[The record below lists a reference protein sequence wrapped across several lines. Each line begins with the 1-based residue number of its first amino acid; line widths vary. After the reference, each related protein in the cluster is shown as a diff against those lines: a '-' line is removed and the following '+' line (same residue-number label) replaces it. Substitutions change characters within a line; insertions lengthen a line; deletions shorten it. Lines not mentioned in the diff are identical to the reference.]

1 MNSVKNEY
9 RPLLKIFTLLLS
21 DIFALSISFFLS
33 FFIRRLL
40 IRRMGGVVELK
51 LLAPFFILLI
61 ILTIL
66 LFFINNLY
74 PGDMKSGVV
83 ELKAILSSIFL
94 AFLTLGL
101 SIYFLRFDLQISRF
115 VFVSTF
121 LFSCL
126 FLSISRLIIHNRLSL
141 FSWWNQPVVLIGKQI
156 DVIETFNKLNE
167 ARRFALKPVS
177 VMITDQAQDSQIIN
191 SIPSLPNLPAS
202 HKMLK
207 DSGVKLAV
215 YIANQSEYNQ
225 VHREQIYEL
234 SLTFPNLIYLM
245 SDSPLNTISMKPLDL
260 AGRPAIYVN
269 YDLLNP
275 IYKVVKRIE
284 DLAIC
289 LFGAIFFLPF
299 LLLISLL
306 IRMDTPGPII
316 YRQKRIGKDGNL
328 FDILKFRTMVA
339 DADEKLD
346 SILENDENL
355 YLEYKEYH
363 KLRNDPRITQVG
375 KFLRKTGLDE
385 LPQIINVLRGE
396 MSIIGPRAYLPS
408 ETDEMGK
415 SIDLI
420 LRVEPGITGWW
431 QVMGRQDVSFQHR
444 LLMDEYYISN
454 FSLWLDLYILLKTV
468 WVVISGQGE

>member
-126 FLSISRLIIHNRLSL
+126 LLSITRLIIHNRLSL

-177 VMITDQAQDSQIIN
+177 VMITDQAQDGQIIN

-245 SDSPLNTISMKPLDL
+245 SDSPLNTLSMKPLDL

>member
-1 MNSVKNEY
+1 M
-9 RPLLKIFTLLLS
+9 
-21 DIFALSISFFLS
+21 
-33 FFIRRLL
+33 
-40 IRRMGGVVELK
+40 
-51 LLAPFFILLI
+51 
-61 ILTIL
+61 
-66 LFFINNLY
+66 
-74 PGDMKSGVV
+74 
-83 ELKAILSSIFL
+83 
-94 AFLTLGL
+94 
-101 SIYFLRFDLQISRF
+101 
-115 VFVSTF
+115 
-121 LFSCL
+121 
-126 FLSISRLIIHNRLSL
+126 IIHNRLSL

-177 VMITDQAQDSQIIN
+177 VMITDQAQDGQIIN

-245 SDSPLNTISMKPLDL
+245 SDSPLNTLSMKPLDL

-289 LFGAIFFLPF
+289 LFGAIFFFPF

>member
-126 FLSISRLIIHNRLSL
+126 LLSITRLIIHNRLSL